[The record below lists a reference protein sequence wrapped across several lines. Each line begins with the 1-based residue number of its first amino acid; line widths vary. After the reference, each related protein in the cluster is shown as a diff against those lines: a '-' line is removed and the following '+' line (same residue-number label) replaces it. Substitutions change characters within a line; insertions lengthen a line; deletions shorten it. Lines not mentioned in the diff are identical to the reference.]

1 MDLATVGH
9 VSSMI
14 DAMTWSLKSAGLA
27 FCWAAAAAEVI
38 VGKLLLMATVVTGG
52 EEVELTCFPASDL
65 AAMGL

>member
-14 DAMTWSLKSAGLA
+14 DAMTWSRKSAGLA
-27 FCWAAAAAEVI
+27 FCWAEAVAEVI
-38 VGKLLLMATVVTGG
+38 VGELLLTVVAGG
-52 EEVELTCFPASDL
+52 ADVELTCFPASGL